1 MTTTNPSTPRVDIDA
16 DTLTAWLADK
26 ISEIL
31 GVDAS
36 DVDVDDQLADYG
48 MDSRQFVDL
57 RFDLEE
63 LLGRE
68 LPSTLMWENPSIAT
82 LVEMLKKPD
91 HINSDILQ
99 SSERVQR

>member
-1 MTTTNPSTPRVDIDA
+1 V
-16 DTLTAWLADK
+16 AWLADR

-31 GVDAS
+31 GVDPG
-36 DVDVDDQLADYG
+36 DIDIHDQLTEYG

-68 LPSTLMWENPSIAT
+68 LPSTLMWDNPSIAS
-82 LVEMLKKPD
+82 LVEMLTQPGEP
-91 HINSDILQ
+91 
-99 SSERVQR
+99 SSAITRPSEGIAR